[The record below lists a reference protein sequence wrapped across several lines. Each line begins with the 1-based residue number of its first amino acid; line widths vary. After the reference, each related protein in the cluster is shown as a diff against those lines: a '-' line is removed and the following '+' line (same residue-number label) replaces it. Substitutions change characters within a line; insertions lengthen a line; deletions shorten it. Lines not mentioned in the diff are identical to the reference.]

1 MVVSTLELH
10 IVAAFMGIAATIVL
24 GFVCRKRRDLLL
36 WLVSYGL
43 IALGMI
49 SAAINIV
56 INPEGGR
63 STIETGFYMVGI
75 LVLCISV
82 FKEYYQTFLK
92 DKKRL
97 SLGVN
102 AAAVVVSPMISLL
115 SWLILFFTL
124 FTLLLLVR
132 IYIKKRSPTHA
143 FMCLSLITAIFTVI
157 VAILGNYGVEGVL
170 LYGKAVFIILGT
182 FFLVTALV
190 AYLEQ
195 TMVNTNIKLANVI
208 NAASDV
214 SVNVSNIAT
223 ELAASS
229 GEVNA
234 SSGEIASTSL
244 EISRDSQEI
253 MESSDDIRKIMHIIT
268 SLSDQTNLL
277 ALNAS
282 IEAGRA
288 GEHGRGFAVV
298 ANEVRK
304 LAEESRGA
312 VTDSSQKVDFIINK
326 IKSTTAS
333 IDGISAST
341 EEQSA
346 SMEEI
351 TATAD
356 RLGTLAEGL
365 KNTLIKFSTEDIKV
379 ESTKPL
385 KKEEN

>member
-1 MVVSTLELH
+1 MVEANGELL
-10 IVAAFMGIAATIVL
+10 IIAAIIGVAAAIVL
-24 GFVCRKRRDLLL
+24 GLVCRKRRDLLL
-36 WLVSYGL
+36 WFVSYVV
-43 IALGMI
+43 IAIG
-49 SAAINIV
+49 SVGKAIGSV
-56 INPEGGR
+56 INSGGLN
-63 STIETGFYMVGI
+63 TISMLFYIVGI
-75 LVLCISV
+75 IILFIAV
-82 FKEYYQTFLK
+82 FKEYYQTFSK
-92 DKKRL
+92 GKQRL
-97 SLGVN
+97 SLGIN
-102 AAAVVVSPMISLL
+102 AAAVGVSPIGIGLEFL
-115 SWLILFFTL
+115 ALCITIITLI
-124 FTLLLLVR
+124 LLVR

-143 FMCLSLITAIFTVI
+143 FMCMSLVAVSFTVITAIMSDLGGEGFRIYARATFVI
-157 VAILGNYGVEGVL
+157 LAIL
-170 LYGKAVFIILGT
+170 
-182 FFLVTALV
+182 FLVTALV

-195 TMVNTNIKLANVI
+195 TMINTNIKLANVI
-208 NAASDV
+208 STASDV

-234 SSGEIASTSL
+234 ASGEIASTSL

-304 LAEESRGA
+304 LAEESKGA
-312 VTDSSQKVDFIINK
+312 VTNSSQKIDFIINK

-341 EEQSA
+341 EQQSA

-351 TATAD
+351 NATAD

-365 KNTLIKFSTEDIKV
+365 KDTLLNFTTDDTNV
-379 ESTKPL
+379 ESTKPS
-385 KKEEN
+385 KKDEN

>member
-1 MVVSTLELH
+1 MVELGFELVIVSAV
-10 IVAAFMGIAATIVL
+10 IGVAAAIVL
-24 GFVCRKRRDLLL
+24 GLVCRKRKDLLL
-36 WLVSYGL
+36 WLVSYVI
-43 IALGMI
+43 IAIGMV
-49 SAAINIV
+49 AGAINGV
-56 INPEGGR
+56 MSSEGLR
-63 STIETGFYMVGI
+63 TISMLFYIVGI
-75 LVLCISV
+75 LVLCIAV
-82 FKEYYQTFLK
+82 FKEYYQTFYK
-92 DKKRL
+92 DKQRL
-97 SLGVN
+97 SLGIN
-102 AAAVVVSPMISLL
+102 AAAVVVSPIIVGIEF
-115 SWLILFFTL
+115 LIGVLVII
-124 FTLLLLVR
+124 TLLMLVR
-132 IYIKKRSPTHA
+132 IYINKRSPTHA
-143 FMCLSLITAIFTVI
+143 FMCISLVAAGFTIITA
-157 VAILGNYGVEGVL
+157 LMSDLGVEGIR
-170 LYGKAVFIILGT
+170 LYARSVFIILAT
-182 FFLVTALV
+182 SFLFTALV

-195 TMVNTNIKLANVI
+195 TMIDINITLKNVI
-208 NAASDV
+208 NTASDV

-253 MESSDDIRKIMHIIT
+253 MASSDDISKIMHMIT
-268 SLSDQTNLL
+268 SISDQTNLL

-304 LAEESRGA
+304 LAEESKGA
-312 VTDSSQKVDFIINK
+312 VTDSSQKIDFIINK

-356 RLGTLAEGL
+356 RLGTLAEDL
-365 KNTLIKFSTEDIKV
+365 KNTLQGFAADDTNAGN
-379 ESTKPL
+379 TKL
-385 KKEEN
+385 GKKEEN